1 MSFNFNLTALTE
13 SARDRLARLET
24 QGSALRGRLLSPAT
38 RAVSSGSP
46 VIARGGAYSS
56 PPPRA
61 AAVGLS
67 GRGSV
72 EVGVSGELLPSSGAS
87 GGGCRCPLCV

>member
-1 MSFNFNLTALTE
+1 MSFNFNLAALTE

-46 VIARGGAYSS
+46 VIARGGAFSS

-61 AAVGLS
+61 AAVGLL

-72 EVGVSGELLPSSGAS
+72 EVGASGE
-87 GGGCRCPLCV
+87 